1 MKYVVEIQSPG
12 GDIAR
17 KQYDA
22 PTVRSVMRAVENE
35 LKSYPDFRV
44 IGVWARGERES
55 PPTRGEI
62 ASLPVASDKE

>member
-12 GDIAR
+12 GETAT

-35 LKSYPDFRV
+35 LKNYPDFRV
-44 IGVWARGERES
+44 IG
-55 PPTRGEI
+55 I
-62 ASLPVASDKE
+62 

>member
-22 PTVRSVMRAVENE
+22 PTVRSVMQAVESE

-44 IGVWARGERES
+44 IGVWARGERE
-55 PPTRGEI
+55 T
-62 ASLPVASDKE
+62 SLAAGRW

>member
-12 GDIAR
+12 GDTAR

-35 LKSYPDFRV
+35 LKSYPKFRV
-44 IGVWARGERES
+44 TGVWAKGERETS
-55 PPTRGEI
+55 IVNE
-62 ASLPVASDKE
+62 AW